1 MIIPIPIIIGNYEI
15 PLWMLIPIGIIYI
28 IMIYVIVDT
37 IKENGKGIQ
46 LIGWSVKEEKQDE

>member
-28 IMIYVIVDT
+28 IMIYVIVDA
-37 IKENGKGIQ
+37 IKENEKGIQ
-46 LIGWSVKEEKQDE
+46 LIGWSVKKEKQNE